1 MKNLYPF
8 LFFAAISTVFAVPL
22 LANFGNWG
30 LYDWDQHL
38 FYHESPR
45 TSMLNYGQFP
55 LWNAHY
61 CGGTPLLA
69 NPQSP
74 FLSPFF
80 LLVLLFG
87 AVAGLKLQIL
97 FYLLLGLFGTFL
109 AARELK
115 AAPIPASLAAVIF
128 MLSSWFALRVRVGH
142 TTFFPFALLP
152 LAFYLYLKSLQKPR
166 WLAAAALTLAIMFLS
181 GGIYPFYASLLLIGG
196 YSLLESIG
204 TRKLKPILLA
214 IAIFLLAFLLS
225 AVKLLPMLE
234 LTSGLPVQKDTQLTS
249 ASIFLKALF
258 SPFQNI
264 EQKDIESGRDS
275 VPEGAQKELAT
286 LEGKMPWMW
295 HEYSA
300 YMGVIAAILAAL
312 SALSYRRNWKLLLL
326 AMFFFMLSLGD
337 HSPVPVWK
345 LLGTVPFFSSM
356 HGPSRFIIP
365 FVFMIALLAASA
377 LTSLKL
383 PKKKTVSLAMLAI
396 VTSELLLVSI
406 PLLSG
411 TFSVEPPKNLQAGSN
426 DFIQL
431 YTSAPYVSQY
441 PNLLQNLGTLNC
453 YERLHI
459 KTRAV
464 PQFVDGEPYPLFIA
478 NAYVAETNQSL
489 NLSYFSPN
497 KIAVSLDNA
506 EINSTATL
514 VINQNYYNGWKASNK
529 REKSYKGLLAAE
541 VTPDDKAVEFS
552 YGPRSF
558 AIGAVVSAAALLLSL
573 LILFKPEIFKKLLV
587 QPQS

>member
-1 MKNLYPF
+1 MKSLPLF
-8 LFFAAISTVFAVPL
+8 VFFAAISTIFAVPL

-45 TSMLNYGQFP
+45 TSILSYGQFP

-87 AVAGLKLQIL
+87 AVAGLKLQIIS
-97 FYLLLGLFGTFL
+97 YLLLGLFGTFL
-109 AARELK
+109 AARESK

-152 LAFYLYLKSLQKPR
+152 WAFYFYLKSLQKAR
-166 WLAAAALTLAIMFLS
+166 WLAAAALTLAIMLLS
-181 GGIYPFYASLLLIGG
+181 GGIYPFYAAILLLTG
-196 YSLLESIG
+196 YAMLESAEK
-204 TRKLKPILLA
+204 RKLKPVLLA
-214 IAIFLLAFLLS
+214 AAIFALAFFLAS
-225 AVKLLPMLE
+225 VKLLPMLE
-234 LTSGLPVQKDTQLTS
+234 LASGVPAEKDAQLTS
-249 ASIFLKALF
+249 IGIVSKALF

-264 EQKDIESGRDS
+264 EKKDLETGRDAI
-275 VPEGAQKELAT
+275 PDGTEKELAT
-286 LEGKMPWMW
+286 IEGKLPWMW

-300 YMGVIAAILAAL
+300 YLGMIAAILAAL
-312 SALSYRRNWKLLLL
+312 SLISYRRNWKLLLL
-326 AMFFFMLSLGD
+326 ALFFFLLALGD
-337 HSPVPVWK
+337 HSPLPIWK
-345 LLGTVPFFSSM
+345 LLRAMPFFSSM
-356 HGPSRFIIP
+356 HGPSRFMIP
-365 FVFMIALLAASA
+365 FVFVMALLAANA
-377 LTSLKL
+377 LTMLKL
-383 PKKKTVSLAMLAI
+383 PKKKIISTAILTAVTAEMLFVSMP
-396 VTSELLLVSI
+396 LVSGAF
-406 PLLSG
+406 P
-411 TFSVEPPKNLQAGSN
+411 VEPPRNLQTGSS

-453 YERLHI
+453 YERIHLTI
-459 KTRAV
+459 RAL
-464 PQFVDGEPYPLFIA
+464 PQFADGEPYPLFIG
-478 NAYVAETNQSL
+478 NAYIAETNQSL

-497 KIAVSLDNA
+497 KVVVSLEGSRRNGT
-506 EINSTATL
+506 STL
-514 VINQNYYNGWKASNK
+514 VINQNYYKGWKASNK
-529 REKSYKGLLAAE
+529 KEKSYNGLLAAE
-541 VTPDDKAVEFS
+541 VTPDEKVVEFS
-552 YGPRSF
+552 YKPKSF
-558 AIGAVVSAAALLLSL
+558 ATGAAISAIAFLLSL
-573 LILFKPEIFKKLLV
+573 LILFKPEIFKKLLL